1 MVEVEVVENIVAQEV
16 AAGDKSADPEA
27 AADGRKAVVHKDKIE
42 VAVYGIEGVADFARI
57 ESVDTR
63 GHIHSHS
70 SVVEEGAAPAMAVC
84 EAKPRN
90 VNKDSSAGEGGLEV
104 DAADE

>member
-1 MVEVEVVENIVAQEV
+1 MVEVVENIVAQEV

-27 AADGRKAVVHKDKIE
+27 AAVGRKAVVHKDKIE

-57 ESVDTR
+57 ASVDTR
-63 GHIHSHS
+63 GRIHSHS
-70 SVVEEGAAPAMAVC
+70 SVVEEGGAPATAVC

-90 VNKDSSAGEGGLEV
+90 VNKDSFAGEGGLEV
-104 DAADE
+104 VAADE

>member
-1 MVEVEVVENIVAQEV
+1 MVEVVENIAVQEV
-16 AAGDKSADPEA
+16 AAGDKSADPETA
-27 AADGRKAVVHKDKIE
+27 AVGRKAVVHKDKIE

-63 GHIHSHS
+63 GRIHSHS
-70 SVVEEGAAPAMAVC
+70 SAAEEGVAPAMAAC

-104 DAADE
+104 VAADE